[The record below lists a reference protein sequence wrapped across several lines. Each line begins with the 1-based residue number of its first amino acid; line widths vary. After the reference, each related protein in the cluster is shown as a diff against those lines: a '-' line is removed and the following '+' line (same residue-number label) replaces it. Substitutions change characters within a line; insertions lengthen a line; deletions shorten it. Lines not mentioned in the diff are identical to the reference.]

1 MQSIIA
7 TIKPGDSGS
16 IVANLQDALFALLEH
31 QIIRAL
37 DAPSRPTLEMLQ
49 ELVEIL
55 KKEREQSIFG
65 KATQQLITY
74 FQIQQSL
81 GDHLFGA
88 VEKTTAAK
96 LNEYLEKLDLLK
108 NDSNFIVKG
117 HIFDKEEGKALT
129 DVIVRAFDW
138 YKEVYTLLGETSA
151 DQKGLYQIEFLEKAF
166 KNIESD
172 RKNPDLIVRIYDQK
186 NKQIAQSKQVDKAEH
201 ITELDVE
208 VDTAP
213 FRVYGVVLDSTGKP
227 VKNANVKAFDRD
239 LRTLQLLGDSTIDTA
254 GHYEIKYDRQKF
266 VRSEKDSADLEI
278 HVFDDKDALL
288 VKSETA
294 FNVPD
299 KIEINLTLPDT
310 SMHLSE
316 FELLVQAILPLLKG
330 QGADNMDLAIE
341 ALQSSDIQFLAK
353 DTGKSVEKINFLVIA
368 AKLSSDTE
376 AGSLIA
382 ASHVEETNVAS
393 IPDSVFYAWL
403 RKGHPESLSALRKEA
418 ASKLRISL
426 LAAINESIIPPI
438 LKEQVDLLIALLGNP
453 EWKEVKEFLQAI
465 GLEPIEQALLSEH
478 FDQLDGI
485 NDIALTGLLQTDVL
499 TEAQT
504 DRLGLA
510 VSLQRLVQGPMTK
523 LNSLLDFSLPQ
534 LDRSLAKSEDLA
546 RLHPQDWMNLLA
558 VAGIE
563 PPPGLSIE
571 EHASNLEE
579 IAVAAFPTIG
589 LLNRL
594 MRIPKTLKT
603 QFQAIQPQTESLKKL
618 WELSFNDPAVPEI
631 VAALPS
637 EQQEA
642 VFEIQQFV
650 RSHPGLDTGLPFKKL
665 QEVSLEWMDNL
676 NKLIES
682 NIALDILALDY
693 STLADK
699 PLTLNF
705 GDLPRESLIR
715 ELKGV
720 QRMLAVADTPTGA
733 QILLRAGLYS
743 ASQVALYTQKEL
755 VDMTGLDEA
764 DVVELHG
771 RAKLQSDQVGVAYFT
786 ILDAARTQRMLTGA
800 AKIGEIQQLDVLR
813 KLFGNLDACECAHC
827 LSVLSPAAYFVD
839 LMYYVES
846 HISPP
851 IEINRSLK
859 ARRADLWELPLSCD
873 NTHTIVP
880 MLDIVNRI
888 LEGWL
893 KREMNVDSSFAVFN
907 EIATQ
912 ATTSFSLPVNF
923 PLQRLEI
930 LLAHFGLSRDRVA
943 QALDWTTT
951 DRVRTRLQVTFDEVS
966 LITSPKTVDLANAVM
981 YFSLLYQIS
990 TNLSQ
995 INANDL
1001 SVGEYNLSKLQHQTK
1016 IDRNILRVLV
1026 SSKFVSADGSTNQ
1039 PVTVVLVAS
1048 SDAVQN
1054 DMEMTRNLSVR
1065 RLDRLHRFIRLWRTL
1080 PWTVG
1085 ELDYVLAR
1093 LATQRSLSPAELTP
1107 EILADIVSLLDLA
1120 DRTRLP
1126 VDELM
1131 SLIGALPSIG
1141 LRDDDSLFDRRFN
1154 TKPFVERDGKWPDS
1168 LPAELKHPAFS
1179 PDTGLSAPD
1188 KNTLMRLLAALQ
1200 IDDPQ
1205 FLALVNGLSAAPVIA
1220 GVPND
1225 TLLKQIGAGRK
1236 VIRLTPIS
1244 LALLYRHARL
1254 GILLGVKAPEL
1265 LRLVAL
1271 TPEISSKPAG
1281 TQFIESM
1288 LDLLA
1293 LLRFVDAQKSS
1304 GYTLEQIEWLLDP
1317 TRVPLATRS
1326 ARDIAVAVVKRIADE
1341 RLLMISSET
1350 LTTVGLTE
1358 IESVQAIKDLG
1369 VALLES
1375 IDSAG
1380 EHRLN
1385 STVPL
1390 DQIKPEVIRALSAS
1404 VDFDVAESAIL
1415 AHARTLGEFEDTT
1428 FSALYLDE
1436 ATSKRI
1442 VADNLVSDAQPANA
1456 FKKIRDEDLTVTPA
1470 QHSKYR
1476 INPDFEQA
1484 LPRTHLKNSAGYSYV
1499 ELADRMVRGL
1509 LSELNAASDAR
1520 ITAGTVFNRL
1530 YLSAQ
1535 QSRWLVAANTSDTVT
1550 QLRPFVKT
1558 STANGLAL
1566 NPQFL
1571 TARTP
1576 PLVLT
1581 NLVTPHIAAQLQRYH
1596 WQTAFDHVVS
1606 AELGMEVGKV
1616 AEFRMY
1622 DVPATPHI
1630 NALLG
1635 LTTDLQPLIRWIAQA
1650 QRLQCLVQAAVFD
1663 IADVKLVLR
1672 TWPQTTPAATQQ
1684 VLWWQILSVSAY
1696 ARWLKAAGTAEPAAS
1711 IRRAAIRRLS
1721 QAPSDQA
1728 LSGSDVA
1735 EALAVP
1741 VESILGANLVA
1752 PTQGEWFRQLDQW
1765 NLIAEIINR
1774 LGVSGETLNRMR
1786 PRTVLKVIG
1795 LNTVAPIEDVD
1806 SLWRAA
1812 DDVHAAFRAKY
1823 PDTATFQKKSEAFEE
1838 LTRSKRR
1845 DALVAFLTN
1854 KYAFQGPSHLYAHFL
1869 IDVEIGGCART
1880 SELVA
1885 ATTSVQLYVH
1895 RVFLNLELSDA
1906 RSDPQK
1912 LVQFTSVAAS
1922 KEWVWR
1928 KHYRVWEANR
1938 KVFLYPE
1945 NFIEP
1950 DLRDDK
1956 TPLFRELET
1965 ELLQR
1970 QISTSEAE
1978 HGYAKYLTGYNE
1990 VASLKVIGAFH
2001 DHDTD
2006 VLHLVGVTES
2016 DPPVH
2021 YLRQVNNMAR
2031 SERDL
2036 AKPLQFMPWE
2046 KLGTPIPVKWVSP
2059 VVFQRKLMLFWTEIT
2074 TVPSNREI
2082 DEKNYFTGYEHK
2094 FKVKWIE
2101 RKNEGSWTSPQRV
2114 DFLDGASNWKQSL
2127 RDPLIFV
2134 RGPDA
2139 NPQYPS
2145 SLPMVVTE
2153 ESPNKFIT
2161 TPLYEVFLNLLRKRS
2176 SAEISFSALFKAVPK
2191 HQVLLDY
2198 ARITQHSLPDESY
2211 TLAGWGWERVF
2222 PTVRYIRVDDTI
2234 TETLQVAAMNS
2245 AAHGF
2250 MPVGERRIPFTPP
2263 SDIEVGSNNLL
2274 SAHWM
2279 YSFFRKGNELGISS
2293 SNAIRPVGHHV
2304 VCSTD
2309 YLLTEK
2315 SSGTRIAEFSANIA
2329 DGLVVNSRAIV
2340 STPGN
2345 NASPFRASAIV
2356 HAGAFQ
2362 VLAINGT
2369 QPRLVSL
2376 SSSLAPR
2383 VSQQLAAQR
2392 LPGLLNLKFQ
2402 QDLNETEPLVG
2413 MTIAPPF
2420 GSGSFG
2426 SYVRETFFHIPFLIA
2441 NHLNS
2446 QQRFAESQQWY
2457 HYIFNPMDA
2466 TNPWQYREF
2475 AGRPV
2480 ESMREAL
2487 TDEAA
2492 LAAYREDPFN
2502 PHAIARTRLSAYQKS
2517 IAMKYIDNLLD
2528 WGDKLFSQ
2536 FTMESVNE
2544 ATMLYVLASDI
2555 LGEKPAQL
2563 PQCAEETPRTYA
2575 QIRPNL
2581 SKISDFLIE
2590 EIEQIII
2597 KPNKHKGAE
2606 KTIKFPVSSAKN
2618 IRTRSTSIESTS
2630 QALSIGGVNGVDNY
2644 SGIAPIRGAT
2654 VWTSTNGTPLSHLQ
2668 PGDRGSRIELSTI
2681 GTQSERLIGG
2691 NIDFVPGGS
2700 PVIEGLFA
2708 KEPHIDVR
2716 GPGTTSPA
2724 VGLLDIKYTLEN
2736 IPPPHRDVH
2745 HLEPPKIETIELVS
2759 ATSVF
2764 CFPQNEELLAYWNR
2778 VEDRLYKVRN
2788 CMDIAGVRRRL
2799 DLFAPEIDPHLL
2811 VRMKASGLSLEDV
2824 LDVTTGHAPPYR
2836 FAVLLEKA
2844 RQYASTVQSLGGQLL
2859 AALEKRDAE
2868 ELAAMRSVHEQQL
2881 LEMRTQLMRWE
2892 VDASNDALEGVRK
2905 QKEAAEYRKEHYDSL
2920 IANGLSGWEHAQ
2932 SAATIS
2938 ATSLSS
2944 SSAVHDIAA
2953 AIAGFVPQVHTP
2965 TIVGAT
2971 AETGGRSVSEG
2982 LARLSSSFKTMA
2994 GIADRIGGLA
3004 GLEGGFQRRAEEWE
3018 HQAQLVAHELKQIDR
3033 QIEAAEIRVLIAERS
3048 LETHEKSINQAREVY
3063 DFYRNKFSNL
3073 GLYTWMSTQL
3083 HRMHRLA
3090 FNTAWSMAR
3099 MTEKAL
3105 HFERP
3110 DLRDSVTLGVPAWD
3124 AGHAGLLAGEGLLLE
3139 LQRMEMRHLETNYR
3153 ELEIEQA
3160 FSLAQFGAD
3169 QLLELQTTGTCE
3181 FNIPEFFFDLHYP
3194 GQYRRRIK
3202 AVRLTLP
3209 CVVGPYGN
3217 VGATLTLTRSELRD
3231 RPQPSAPLQQV
3242 PLRHAPTI
3250 AVSSAQNDAGVF
3262 EFSFRDERFMPFEGM
3277 GAISTWKLSL
3287 PRTVR
3292 SFDYS
3297 TISDVILRI
3306 NYTAM
3311 EDSTLRDD
3319 IERSN
3324 STIMLTRFQEAAPV
3338 RIFSVRHD
3346 FPAVWAQF
3354 KNSQPNASQ
3363 RCELKLPLKAEHFP
3377 FWAST
3382 FVDSSIFQASL
3393 IIDSSSTSAISIFKT
3408 SLAPEDPTTTEEK
3421 DDIPVLDQGEGYHS
3435 GPLIA
3440 TSPNAPVG
3448 DWMVYFSSGDRDLID
3463 NLWLVINW

>member
-1 MQSIIA
+1 
-7 TIKPGDSGS
+7 
-16 IVANLQDALFALLEH
+16 
-31 QIIRAL
+31 
-37 DAPSRPTLEMLQ
+37 
-49 ELVEIL
+49 
-55 KKEREQSIFG
+55 
-65 KATQQLITY
+65 
-74 FQIQQSL
+74 
-81 GDHLFGA
+81 
-88 VEKTTAAK
+88 
-96 LNEYLEKLDLLK
+96 
-108 NDSNFIVKG
+108 
-117 HIFDKEEGKALT
+117 
-129 DVIVRAFDW
+129 
-138 YKEVYTLLGETSA
+138 
-151 DQKGLYQIEFLEKAF
+151 
-166 KNIESD
+166 
-172 RKNPDLIVRIYDQK
+172 
-186 NKQIAQSKQVDKAEH
+186 
-201 ITELDVE
+201 
-208 VDTAP
+208 
-213 FRVYGVVLDSTGKP
+213 
-227 VKNANVKAFDRD
+227 
-239 LRTLQLLGDSTIDTA
+239 
-254 GHYEIKYDRQKF
+254 
-266 VRSEKDSADLEI
+266 
-278 HVFDDKDALL
+278 
-288 VKSETA
+288 
-294 FNVPD
+294 
-299 KIEINLTLPDT
+299 
-310 SMHLSE
+310 
-316 FELLVQAILPLLKG
+316 
-330 QGADNMDLAIE
+330 
-341 ALQSSDIQFLAK
+341 
-353 DTGKSVEKINFLVIA
+353 
-368 AKLSSDTE
+368 
-376 AGSLIA
+376 
-382 ASHVEETNVAS
+382 
-393 IPDSVFYAWL
+393 
-403 RKGHPESLSALRKEA
+403 
-418 ASKLRISL
+418 
-426 LAAINESIIPPI
+426 
-438 LKEQVDLLIALLGNP
+438 
-453 EWKEVKEFLQAI
+453 
-465 GLEPIEQALLSEH
+465 
-478 FDQLDGI
+478 
-485 NDIALTGLLQTDVL
+485 
-499 TEAQT
+499 
-504 DRLGLA
+504 
-510 VSLQRLVQGPMTK
+510 MTK

-594 MRIPKTLKT
+594 MRIPKTLKS
-603 QFQAIQPQTESLKKL
+603 QFQAIELQTESLKKL

-631 VAALPS
+631 VAVLPS
-637 EQQEA
+637 DQQEA
-642 VFEIQQFV
+642 VLEIQQFV
-650 RSHPGLDTGLPFKKL
+650 RSHPGLDTGLPFRKL
-665 QEVSLEWMDNL
+665 QEASLEWMGHL

-682 NIALDILALDY
+682 NDDLDILALDY
-693 STLADK
+693 SILAEK
-699 PLTLNF
+699 PLALNF

-715 ELKGV
+715 ELKV
-720 QRMLAVADTPTGA
+720 AQRMLAVAGTPTGA
-733 QILLRAGLYS
+733 QTLMRAGLYS
-743 ASQVALYTQKEL
+743 SSQMALYTQKEII
-755 VDMTGLDEA
+755 DRTGLDEA
-764 DVVELHG
+764 DVVELLG

-800 AKIGEIQQLDVLR
+800 ANIGEFRQLDVLR
-813 KLFGNLDACECAHC
+813 KLFGSLDACECSHC

-851 IEINRSLK
+851 VETNRSLK

-880 MLDIVNRI
+880 TLDIVNRI

-893 KREMNVDSSFAVFN
+893 KRELNVDSSFAVFN

-912 ATTSFSLPVNF
+912 AITSFSLPVNF

-943 QALDWTTT
+943 QALDWTTA

-966 LITSPKTVDLANAVM
+966 LITLPKTVDLVNAVM
-981 YFSLLYQIS
+981 YFSQLYQI
-990 TNLSQ
+990 TRNLSQ
-995 INANDL
+995 INVDAL
-1001 SVGEYNLSKLQHQTK
+1001 SVGDYNLSQLQRLTK
-1016 IDRNILRVLV
+1016 IDRNVLRVLV
-1026 SSKFVSADGSTNQ
+1026 LSKFVSADGSTNQ

-1048 SDAVQN
+1048 SNAVQN
-1054 DMEMTRNLSVR
+1054 NMEMIRNLSVR

-1080 PWTVG
+1080 AWTVS

-1107 EILADIVSLLDLA
+1107 EILADIVSLLDLTN
-1120 DRTRLP
+1120 RTRLP

-1131 SLIGALPSIG
+1131 SFIGALPSIG

-1154 TKPFVERDGKWPDS
+1154 TKPFVERDGKWPDL

-1179 PDTGLSAPD
+1179 PNTGLSAPD

-1200 IDDPQ
+1200 IDDSQ
-1205 FLALVNGLSAAPVIA
+1205 FLALVKGLSAASVIA
-1220 GVPND
+1220 GAPND
-1225 TLLKQIGAGRK
+1225 TLLKQASAGRQ

-1244 LALLYRHARL
+1244 LVLLYRHARL
-1254 GILLGVKAPEL
+1254 GILLGVKVPEL

-1281 TQFIESM
+1281 SQFIESM
-1288 LDLLA
+1288 PDLLA

-1326 ARDIAVAVVKRIADE
+1326 AKDIAVTVVKRIAEE
-1341 RLLMISSET
+1341 RLLMISSKT

-1369 VALLES
+1369 ATLLES

-1385 STVPL
+1385 STVLL
-1390 DQIKPEVIRALSAS
+1390 DQIKAEVIRALSAS

-1415 AHARTLGEFEDTT
+1415 AHARNLGEFEDTV

-1436 ATSKRI
+1436 ATSRRI

-1456 FKKIRDEDLTVTPA
+1456 FKKIRDEDLTATPA

-1476 INPDFEQA
+1476 INPDFEQT
-1484 LPRTHLKNSAGYSYV
+1484 LPRAHLKNSAGYSYV

-1509 LSELNAASDAR
+1509 LSDLNAARDTR

-1535 QSRWLVAANTSDTVT
+1535 QSRWLAAANTNDTVT

-1558 STANGLAL
+1558 SMENGLAL
-1566 NPQFL
+1566 NPQFF
-1571 TARTP
+1571 AD
-1576 PLVLT
+1576 PLSPKPLKLT

-1606 AELGMEVGKV
+1606 AELGIEVGKV

-1650 QRLQCLVQAAVFD
+1650 QRLQCLVQAPAFD
-1663 IADVKLVLR
+1663 ITDVQVVLA
-1672 TWPQTTPAATQQ
+1672 TWPQTAPAATQQ
-1684 VLWWQILSVSAY
+1684 VLWREILFVSAY
-1696 ARWLKAAGTAEPAAS
+1696 ARWLKAAGTSETAAFT
-1711 IRRAAIRRLS
+1711 RRAAIRRLS
-1721 QAPSDQA
+1721 RAPSNQA
-1728 LSGSDVA
+1728 LSVPDVA

-1806 SLWRAA
+1806 SLWRAT

-1895 RVFLNLELSDA
+1895 RVLLGLELSDVQ
-1906 RSDPQK
+1906 SDPQK

-2046 KLGTPIPVKWVSP
+2046 KMNAQIPVKWVSP
-2059 VVFQRKLMLFWTEIT
+2059 VIFQRKLMLFWTEIT
-2074 TVPSNREI
+2074 TTPSNREF
-2082 DEKNYFTGYEHK
+2082 DEKNYFDGYEHD

-2101 RKNEGSWTSPQRV
+2101 RKSDASWSAPQRLYFLDDDANRKSKYVDPLVIYWKPIKFFGNERANFEMPGNYRRAIKGLKKNTNEGDLGAIHEIYRAEPKTIG
-2114 DFLDGASNWKQSL
+2114 LDRKGEFSRGYPDKISDYNLVHHHGAPKEEYSL
-2127 RDPLIFV
+2127 
-2134 RGPDA
+2134 
-2139 NPQYPS
+2139 S
-2145 SLPMVVTE
+2145 
-2153 ESPNKFIT
+2153 
-2161 TPLYEVFLNLLRKRS
+2161 
-2176 SAEISFSALFKAVPK
+2176 
-2191 HQVLLDY
+2191 
-2198 ARITQHSLPDESY
+2198 
-2211 TLAGWGWERVF
+2211 GWHWERAF
-2222 PTVRYIRVDDTI
+2222 PTVRVDVNQN
-2234 TETLQVAAMNS
+2234 ETLQIAAMNS
-2245 AAHGF
+2245 DVHGF
-2250 MPVGERRIPFTPP
+2250 MPVGERRIPFTPYA
-2263 SDIEVGSNNLL
+2263 DIEVGSNNLL

-2279 YSFFRKGNELGISS
+2279 YSFFRKGNELGTSS
-2293 SNAIRPVGHHV
+2293 SNTIGPVGHHV
-2304 VCSTD
+2304 VYSTD

-2345 NASPFRASAIV
+2345 NTSPFRASAIV

-2362 VLAINGT
+2362 VLAINST

-2376 SSSLAPR
+2376 STSLAPR
-2383 VSQQLAAQR
+2383 VSQQLAAQG
-2392 LPGLLNLKFQ
+2392 LSGLLNLKFQ
-2402 QDLNETEPLVG
+2402 QGLNETEPLVG
-2413 MTIAPPF
+2413 MPIAPPF

-2475 AGRPV
+2475 AGRPI

-2563 PQCAEETPRTYA
+2563 PQCAEERPRTYA

-2597 KPNKHKGAE
+2597 KPNKYKGAE
-2606 KTIKFPVSSAKN
+2606 KTIEFPVSSAKN
-2618 IRTRSTSIESTS
+2618 IRIRSTSIESTS
-2630 QALSIGGVNGVDNY
+2630 QALSIGGENGVDNY

-2716 GPGTTSPA
+2716 APGTTSPT
-2724 VGLLDIKYTLEN
+2724 VGLLDINYTLDDV
-2736 IPPPHRDVH
+2736 PPPHREVYH
-2745 HLEPPKIETIELVS
+2745 REPPKLESSIELVS
-2759 ATSVF
+2759 ATNVF
-2764 CFPQNEELLAYWNR
+2764 CFPQNEELLAYWSR

-2799 DLFAPEIDPHLL
+2799 DLFAPEIDPRLL

-2892 VDASNDALEGVRK
+2892 IDASNDALEGVRK

-2938 ATSLSS
+2938 AVSFSS

-3408 SLAPEDPTTTEEK
+3408 SLAPEDTTTTEEK